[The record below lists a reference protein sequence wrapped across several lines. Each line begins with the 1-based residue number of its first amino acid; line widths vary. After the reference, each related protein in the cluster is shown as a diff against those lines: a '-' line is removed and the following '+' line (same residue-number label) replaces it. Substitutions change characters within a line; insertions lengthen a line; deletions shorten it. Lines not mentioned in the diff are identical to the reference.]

1 MAIKDKI
8 ILIIIFAF
16 MIFIFITNKK
26 FITFAIKVDLD
37 KCYNDKK
44 CNYYLSK
51 NFKKQ

>member
-1 MAIKDKI
+1 MMKKAT
-8 ILIIIFAF
+8 LVAIIFAF

-26 FITFAIKVDLD
+26 FITFDIKVDLD